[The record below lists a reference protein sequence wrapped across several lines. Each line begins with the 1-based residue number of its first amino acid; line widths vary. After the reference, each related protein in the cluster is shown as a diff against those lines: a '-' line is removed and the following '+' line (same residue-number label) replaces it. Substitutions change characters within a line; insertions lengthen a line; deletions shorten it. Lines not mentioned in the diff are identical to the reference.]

1 MPPTSSPTRAPSSS
15 PSQEPTRA
23 PVPPTSSPT
32 RAPSSSP
39 SRAPSNSPVR
49 VTPNPTRAPST
60 SPTTTS
66 PVEFVVPDPTVVA
79 NDDRFTVTCDWTLGR
94 FPVCN
99 NGGRLDV
106 LFNDEPSAIRDSLY
120 IETVQT
126 RPQEGFGNC
135 DIGER
140 RPSSGNRAVVVYTPG
155 DDVRVANN
163 VICEYTVCIPNTL
176 SVCDTAT
183 ITITLREKIGVKI
196 WNGGEAVEY
205 QN

>member
-1 MPPTSSPTRAPSSS
+1 VPPTSSPTRAPSNS
-15 PSQEPTRA
+15 PSQEPTTS
-23 PVPPTSSPT
+23 PIPPTSPPT

-49 VTPNPTRAPST
+49 ATPNPTRAPST
-60 SPTTTS
+60 SPSTKS
-66 PVEFVVPDPTVVA
+66 PVAFVVPDPTVVA

-106 LFNDEPSAIRDSLY
+106 LNNDEPSAIRDSLY
-120 IETVQT
+120 IKTVQT
-126 RPQEGFGNC
+126 QPPAGFGSC
-135 DIGER
+135 LIG
-140 RPSSGNRAVVVYTPG
+140 SSGNRDVVVYTPG

-176 SVCDTAT
+176 SVCDTAR
-183 ITITLREKIGVKI
+183 ITITLREKIRVKI